1 MVRVRMKVGEGG
13 EGEDEGII
21 IVNCN
26 PQMYQHEN

>member
-21 IVNCN
+21 IVNCKPPN
-26 PQMYQHEN
+26 VSA